1 MRAGRSCVALLSV
14 LSSPAPRHCRIRS
27 LGVLL
32 ALCACLA
39 RGGDSPPRE
48 YLDEETGATV
58 TLETEA
64 LVFAYPRS
72 ELAANAR
79 DYVSLQAA
87 AVNRSGKVSYVLISY
102 VWSTVDPR
110 VRQEPLPSP
119 DLLLL
124 QADDRR
130 IQLSARGHTARE
142 AGIGMVVDPPA
153 GSNATPTVYGTDL
166 ATLRFLGEC
175 RHLALAF
182 DTERTTLTYDLW
194 TDNRPALGRFV
205 RHMSGAD

>member
-1 MRAGRSCVALLSV
+1 MRAGRSRVAYLSV
-14 LSSPAPRHCRIRS
+14 LSSPGPRHRGTRL
-27 LGVLL
+27 LGALL

-39 RGGDSPPRE
+39 RAGDSAPRE

-64 LVFAYPRS
+64 LVFAYARS

-102 VWSTVDPR
+102 AWSTVDPR
-110 VRQEPLPSP
+110 VREEPLPSP
-119 DLLLL
+119 DQLLLR
-124 QADDRR
+124 ADDRR

-142 AGIGMVVDPPA
+142 AGIGVAVDAPA
-153 GSNATPTVYGTDL
+153 GSNAMPTVYTTDL
-166 ATLRFLGEC
+166 VTLRFLAEC
-175 RHLALAF
+175 RHLALAVE
-182 DTERTTLTYDLW
+182 TERTTLIYDLW
-194 TDNRPALGRFV
+194 EDNRPALSRFV